1 MGLYTIIII
10 GIERDFPVNR
20 VLTEVDIE
28 KQKAK
33 EVKTT
38 SYFTHI
44 PAGQGAQSS
53 VLTDNDV
60 KKEVQGSFISPVE
73 ESSL

>member
-1 MGLYTIIII
+1 MKQLQI
-10 GIERDFPVNR
+10 NR
-20 VLTEVDIE
+20 VLTEVDIK
-28 KQKAK
+28 KQQAK

-38 SYFTHI
+38 SYFTDV
-44 PAGQGAQSS
+44 PAGQGAQNS

-60 KKEVQGSFISPVE
+60 KKKVQGSFISPVE